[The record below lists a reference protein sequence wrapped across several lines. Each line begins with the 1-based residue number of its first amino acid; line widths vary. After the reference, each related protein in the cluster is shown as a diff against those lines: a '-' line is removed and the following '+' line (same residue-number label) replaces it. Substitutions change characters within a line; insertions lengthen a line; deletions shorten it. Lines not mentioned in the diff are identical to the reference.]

1 MISRALEPERNI
13 LVWLVLCICLL
24 CGSSASA
31 DAYYDQG
38 VALYNKRNY
47 KAAAPYFDY
56 LVRNSSRESNVYY
69 YSALNYQQLNDWPRA
84 KQMYRILV
92 ERFQDS
98 EAGRLASSVL
108 QKYDPDFMKKM
119 ASAGRGSVSR
129 GSSQAGGSRGGV
141 TNARSEPMAYC
152 CQGQPA
158 SSRGVHTYGGRA
170 PGGYTGTADYAR
182 LPRESTVSFQRKG
195 NSQHIEGY
203 VNGQAIEMVFDTG
216 ASSCVF
222 GKNHLQEMGVRL
234 PSGPPTG
241 QSVGVGSSTPVG
253 TWEMPVTFRVGNME
267 LHNFVISIQE
277 YLSAE
282 PLLGQTFFQNFEV
295 STDTVGNTITFRK
308 REATAR
314 FEKNDR
320 NNVPFRKYGNNLIV
334 NVKVNGQPCAMY
346 FDTGAD
352 GVSFTLG
359 QLRKLGMEIPE
370 DAEAGQSVGIG
381 GATKSFHFTVHD
393 MELGPIFKENVEVTV
408 VEDAHM
414 QFPLLGQTFFKEA
427 EYSIDYN
434 HNVIHFKN
442 P

>member
-1 MISRALEPERNI
+1 MISGMLGTKQKFLI
-13 LVWLVLCICLL
+13 WLTLCSCLL
-24 CGSSASA
+24 NCPRAHA

-38 VALYNKRNY
+38 VALYNQRNY

-69 YSALNYQQLNDWPRA
+69 YSALNYQQLGDWPRA

-92 ERFQDS
+92 ERFPDS

-108 QKYDPDFMKKM
+108 LKYDPDFMKKM
-119 ASAGRGSVSR
+119 ASVGRGSAS
-129 GSSQAGGSRGGV
+129 GSSSQSGASRGGV
-141 TNARSEPMAYC
+141 TYAR
-152 CQGQPA
+152 
-158 SSRGVHTYGGRA
+158 RA

-182 LPRESTVSFQRKG
+182 LPRESTISFQRKG
-195 NSQHIEGY
+195 NSQHVEGY
-203 VNGQAIEMVFDTG
+203 VNGQSIEMVFDTG

-222 GKNHLQEMGVRL
+222 GKNHLQEIGVKL

-267 LHNFVISIQE
+267 LHNFVISVQE
-277 YLSAE
+277 YLPTE

-359 QLRKLGMEIPE
+359 QLRKLGMEIPD
-370 DAEAGQSVGIG
+370 DAEVGQSSGIG

-393 MELGPIFKENVEVTV
+393 MELGPIFKENVEVSV